1 MAEMLYEC
9 DNTGEAELLVEQYLP
24 AVRQRGFVDQLASG
38 YLVRARLA
46 AMRGDVAS
54 ALSGLREAQPV
65 AIECGLV
72 RLRAFVV
79 AAQGIGTASG
89 PDRVCPLGSFSVV
102 AVPCKTKTAKKVI
115 QNDR

>member
-24 AVRQRGFVDQLASG
+24 AVRQWGFVDQRASG

-54 ALSGLREAQPV
+54 ALSGLREAHLV
-65 AIECGLV
+65 AIECGLTH
-72 RLRAFVV
+72 LRAFIVGEHV
-79 AAQGIGTASG
+79 RQLGKSG
-89 PDRVCPLGSFSVV
+89 QREEAEREIIAGDHQAGGEPS
-102 AVPCKTKTAKKVI
+102 
-115 QNDR
+115 